1 MRGGGFG
8 MRGGGRPGP
17 YEREMGGNFGGNFNS
32 FPSGPPMRGFGAP
45 GRGFGRAGGGP
56 SFNDFSDGG
65 FGTAEPIIRIV
76 LHLIFEGSGFGGG
89 RGGGGGDGFGR
100 GGGGGGFG
108 RGGGGGGFGRGSGAS
123 FGGGNFGGGGY
134 DRPYDGNPF
143 EEHVIKMRG
152 LPFRATENDIAEVLS

>member
-76 LHLIFEGSGFGGG
+76 FLCIIFFKVPALEVGEVGVEVM
-89 RGGGGGDGFGR
+89 
-100 GGGGGGFG
+100 
-108 RGGGGGGFGRGSGAS
+108 ALVEV
-123 FGGGNFGGGGY
+123 
-134 DRPYDGNPF
+134 
-143 EEHVIKMRG
+143 EE
-152 LPFRATENDIAEVLS
+152 AEVLGVVEEVEVLDEAAVALLVVVTLEEVDMTDLMMGTPLRSTSLK